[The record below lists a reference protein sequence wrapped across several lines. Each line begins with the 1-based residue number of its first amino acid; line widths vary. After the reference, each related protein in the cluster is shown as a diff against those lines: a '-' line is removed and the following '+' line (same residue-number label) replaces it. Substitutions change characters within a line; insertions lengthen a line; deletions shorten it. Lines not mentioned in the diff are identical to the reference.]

1 MALTLFT
8 RAGDVDD
15 PAKKGVQ
22 GVTLRW
28 RVTASVDCG
37 LSPNWPRPDSSSRRL
52 SAPVALEEAP
62 ALLNTSGNGVGGKTI
77 VIPEQP

>member
-15 PAKKGVQ
+15 LAKKGVQ
-22 GVTLRW
+22 GVTLWW
-28 RVTASVDCG
+28 RVTASVECG
-37 LSPNWPRPDSSSRRL
+37 LSPNWPRPGSSSRRP
-52 SAPVALEEAP
+52 SAPVALEEV
-62 ALLNTSGNGVGGKTI
+62 LNTSGNGFGGKTI

>member
-15 PAKKGVQ
+15 LAKKGVQ
-22 GVTLRW
+22 GVTLWW
-28 RVTASVDCG
+28 RVTPSVDCG
-37 LSPNWPRPDSSSRRL
+37 LSPNWPRPGSSSRRP

-62 ALLNTSGNGVGGKTI
+62 AQLNTSGNGFAGKTI